1 MQRFRRLVPHGAGLP
16 VRAEI
21 GRIPGV
27 FFGVGLLVV
36 LYRLLVAV
44 RPESGFS
51 AGERSVRHEM
61 VGLHD
66 AVKLQHLVRG
76 SLLGFVQCRAHS
88 VPHLRSR
95 IIACIIELASQVGVS
110 DPEAQSL
117 HDVPSVLF
125 RQLTRRVD
133 APESRKDA
141 SDALCHSLH
150 RCQRPAQSARVLDAN
165 GKAFRDVLAYLFKNL
180 RGAVDVIPLLG
191 GIYGVVHHL
200 LYSTRCA
207 GFVFLDALRPSIC
220 DIFTD
225 LLTLFFGVVFC
236 TGERKDICD
245 IDALGFEIGVELE
258 SNVSLLEVSIA
269 AERRKDVPDAVPDVL
284 SQLFQCALDA
294 IAFAA
299 FAAPCP
305 ADEVD
310 GRLDEH
316 LAQGGKGLADG
327 FGALVDGAAD
337 KCHHSHQS
345 ILDVRRGV
353 DDSRTQW
360 VGKQRQCAEYCSRT
374 GEVEHSLA
382 KLGKGGCQSREPE
395 RKFRDA
401 GQQHTACKHRHHC
414 ISEYP
419 QRLTHCFR
427 LCHADELD
435 SRCQHQQRS
444 AHGQHSGTDAH
455 EVDRAGKAAQQDSD
469 TSKHC

>member
-1 MQRFRRLVPHGAGLP
+1 MCIVEKILGCTGLIGYFHSAYRITARAAGKS
-16 VRAEI
+16 E
-21 GRIPGV
+21 
-27 FFGVGLLVV
+27 GLL
-36 LYRLLVAV
+36 L
-44 RPESGFS
+44 P
-51 AGERSVRHEM
+51 
-61 VGLHD
+61 HD
-66 AVKLQHLVRG
+66 VIKLQHLVRG
-76 SLLGFVQCRAHS
+76 RLLGFVQCRAHS
-88 VPHLRSR
+88 VPHLRSGL
-95 IIACIIELASQVGVS
+95 IACIIELASQVGVS
-110 DPEAQSL
+110 DPKAQSL
-117 HDVPSVLF
+117 YDVPSVLF

-150 RCQRPAQSARVLDAN
+150 RCQRPAQSARVLDAD
-165 GKAFRDVLAYLFKNL
+165 GKAFRDVLAYLFEDL
-180 RGAVDVIPLLG
+180 GGAVAVIPLLG
-191 GIYGVVHHL
+191 GIYGVVHHT

-207 GFVFLDALRPSIC
+207 GFVFLDALRRSVC

-236 TGERKDICD
+236 TGERKDICY

-258 SNVSLLEVSIA
+258 RHISLLEVSIV

-327 FGALVDGAAD
+327 FGALVDGVTN
-337 KCHHSHQS
+337 KRHHSHQS

-353 DDSRTQW
+353 DDGRTQRA
-360 VGKQRQCAEYCSRT
+360 GKQRQCAEECACT

-382 KLGKGGCQSREPE
+382 KLGKSACQSREPE
-395 RKFRDA
+395 RKLRDA
-401 GQQHTACKHRHHC
+401 GQQHTACKHRHHG
-414 ISEYP
+414 IGKYP
-419 QRLTHCFR
+419 QRLAHCLR
-427 LCHADELD
+427 LCHANELD
-435 SRCQHQQRS
+435 GRCQHQQRS
-444 AHGQHSGTDAH
+444 AHGQHSGGDVQ
-455 EVDRAGKAAQQDSD
+455 EVDRTGKVAHSASYD
-469 TSKHC
+469 T